1 MGRISFVLVL
11 VLVSTIGGGCYKI
24 GGIKIENCV
33 TTDCNELFPTVDT
46 DFELNCTGC
55 GGLPYLTIQY
65 KDNFVINCENEPISH
80 VVIEQPYVVPFCP
93 DTVFKV

>member
-33 TTDCNELFPTVDT
+33 TTDCNELFPTVE

-55 GGLPYLTIQY
+55 GGLIKILPSSSDLSNMSKPLMVVLLPFLSSTYLA
-65 KDNFVINCENEPISH
+65 E
-80 VVIEQPYVVPFCP
+80 
-93 DTVFKV
+93 